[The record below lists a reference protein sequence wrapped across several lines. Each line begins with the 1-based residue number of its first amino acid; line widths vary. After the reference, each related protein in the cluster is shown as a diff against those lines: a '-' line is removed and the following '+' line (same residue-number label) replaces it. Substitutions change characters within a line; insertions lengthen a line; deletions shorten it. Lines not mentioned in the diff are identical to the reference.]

1 MLKSIW
7 RFCGNVRLTF
17 WFLSLISCTLAGG
30 SYYIKYYPQ
39 VFRPLNR
46 VLFQEWFKIYGQE
59 YPDRIWWVWVLFGL
73 LVALGINTVVC
84 TTDRLYSLWSKR
96 KQMDFKVF
104 FLKVTPSLIHICFLI
119 MLSGHLIGMISG
131 FNLSMDVVPGEK
143 TSLPIQTNIRV
154 LDQNCDYYNSPE
166 LLKGFVKQ
174 CSVSLELEAQGKKTF
189 KQIRFLDPLF
199 WQGYSFHLLIDKKTN
214 TPKIK
219 LIIKNDPGRKLIMS
233 GFVFLVLLM
242 LWYFTQID
250 KGNKRE

>member
-1 MLKSIW
+1 MMKSIW
-7 RFCGNVRLTF
+7 RFCGNIRLTF
-17 WFLSLISCTLAGG
+17 WFLLLTSFTLAVG

-39 VFRPLNR
+39 VFRPLNS
-46 VLFQEWFKIYGQE
+46 VLFQEWYKIYGQG
-59 YPDRIWWVWVLFGL
+59 YPYYIWWVWVLPGL

-84 TTDRLYSLWSKR
+84 TSDRLYSLWSKR

-104 FLKVTPSLIHICFLI
+104 FLKVTPSLIHVCFLV

-131 FNLSMDVVPGEK
+131 FNLSMDVVPGGK

-174 CSVSLELEAQGKKTF
+174 CSVSLELEAQEEKTF

-199 WQGYSFHLLIDKKTN
+199 WRGYSFHLLTDKKTN

-219 LIIKNDPGRKLIMS
+219 LIIKNDPGRKLILS
-233 GFVFLVLLM
+233 GFVFLVSLM